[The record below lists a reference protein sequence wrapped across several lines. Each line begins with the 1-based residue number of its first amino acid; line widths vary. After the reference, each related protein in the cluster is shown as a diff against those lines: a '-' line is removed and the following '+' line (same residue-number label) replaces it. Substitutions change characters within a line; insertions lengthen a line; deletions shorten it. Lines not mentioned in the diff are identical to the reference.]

1 MGNLKAF
8 YLFLFFSKS
17 TAGGK
22 LNENTQ
28 KLFILTEKYYEY
40 KLWSIWKSSIGFIEL
55 LLELKLF
62 LQHYCITPWFSFFSH
77 TM

>member
-1 MGNLKAF
+1 LQQQDSVKDFGVTMGNLKAF

-28 KLFILTEKYYEY
+28 KLFILTEKY
-40 KLWSIWKSSIGFIEL
+40 
-55 LLELKLF
+55 
-62 LQHYCITPWFSFFSH
+62 
-77 TM
+77 

>member
-40 KLWSIWKSSIGFIEL
+40 KLWSI
-55 LLELKLF
+55 
-62 LQHYCITPWFSFFSH
+62 
-77 TM
+77 